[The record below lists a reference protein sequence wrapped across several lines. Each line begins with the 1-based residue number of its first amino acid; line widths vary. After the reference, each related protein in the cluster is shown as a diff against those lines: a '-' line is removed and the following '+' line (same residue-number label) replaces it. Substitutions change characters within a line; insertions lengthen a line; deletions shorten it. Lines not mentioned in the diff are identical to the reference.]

1 MPEEKKHAYTDG
13 VMKTL
18 FCFLILISNVA
29 LASASLEKKLAEGDL
44 IFIHSQTEQ
53 AAAISESTGS
63 NWTHVGVVVKKNGD
77 WFVAEAVGPLQVNS
91 IRSFIA
97 RSKDNKYKV
106 MRFKYFSQKMVPQLY
121 SQLYKYNQPYD
132 IFFEWSDERIYCS
145 ELTYK
150 VFMAVTGHPI
160 GQLQKVGDLKL
171 NGPYTKKL
179 IEERLTAIGKEL
191 NLEEPIITPVA
202 QTIDP
207 NMALVDEQ

>member
-1 MPEEKKHAYTDG
+1 
-13 VMKTL
+13 MKAL
-18 FCFLILISNVA
+18 FCCLFLLSNVA
-29 LASASLEKKLAEGDL
+29 LANITNSSTSLDKKLAEGDL

-63 NWTHVGVVVKKNGD
+63 NWTHVGIIVKKNGD
-77 WFVAEAVGPLQVNS
+77 WYVAEAVGPLQVNS
-91 IRSFIA
+91 LRSFIA
-97 RSKDNKYKV
+97 RSKGKTYKV

-121 SQLYKYNQPYD
+121 AQLYKYNQPYD

-150 VFMAVTGHPI
+150 VFKAVTGRPI

-171 NGPYTKKL
+171 DGPYTKRL

-191 NLEEPIITPVA
+191 DLEEPILTPVA

-207 NMALVDEQ
+207 NMVLIDESL